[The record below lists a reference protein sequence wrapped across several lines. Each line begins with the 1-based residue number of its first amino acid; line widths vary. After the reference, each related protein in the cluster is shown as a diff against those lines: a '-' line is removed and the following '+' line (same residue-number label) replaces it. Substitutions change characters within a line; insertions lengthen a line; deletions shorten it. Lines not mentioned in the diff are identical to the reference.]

1 MVGKQWVKSWGM
13 YRWAG
18 EACTYWHGDGKRIE
32 EQLSK
37 GLRDRLESNNKVQYN
52 NTNKIVTSWI
62 TLLSP
67 QGNLLIEI
75 KQISWSSLIIFKK
88 MIIPVQYCFKTLLHP
103 KKYSTGYPIL
113 IPDPV
118 HAQQCWTWS
127 GFRERWSRCRSGL
140 QKEPTIFTEAGAGH
154 GVGFLNENR
163 TRSWSKS
170 ENFCFYR
177 SRIINFIKY
186 NILWTANC

>member
-67 QGNLLIEI
+67 QGNFLIEI

-88 MIIPVQYCFKTLLHP
+88 IIIPVQYCFKTLLHP
-103 KKYSTGYPIL
+103 KSIPQDIPSWFLIL
-113 IPDPV
+113 SMLSSVEHDPV
-118 HAQQCWTWS
+118 S
-127 GFRERWSRCRSGL
+127 GRGDHGAGVDSRKSL
-140 QKEPTIFTEAGAGH
+140 QFLPKPEQDMVSDFWMKTEPGAGAGVRISVFT
-154 GVGFLNENR
+154 GVG
-163 TRSWSKS
+163 
-170 ENFCFYR
+170 
-177 SRIINFIKY
+177 
-186 NILWTANC
+186 